1 MELIETMQINKK
13 HVVKLLVDNI
23 LYLVL
28 FAMFTVLIIIS
39 PSFLSWV
46 VIRDILMQSST
57 RLIIALGCM
66 FILIVG
72 GADLSGGRVVG
83 FAAVIAGSLAQ
94 TSTFYNK
101 FFPCLPELPVIVPVL
116 VAIGVGL
123 IAGILNGTIVA
134 KLDVN
139 PFIATLGIALV
150 VYGFNCLY
158 FNLPP
163 NNSQPLGGFTKGYSA
178 LGGGSSFG
186 IPNIILIA
194 AFCTVLVYLFQ
205 KKTCLGKEL
214 FAVGGNKEASRVSG
228 INVDKILILAYSLAG
243 ALYGLG
249 GVLEAARTGSA
260 TSTYG
265 AGYEMDAIAS
275 CVVGGCS
282 LMGGVGS
289 VPGVV
294 VGVLIFNVISY
305 GLTFIGISSYW
316 QNVFKGVIIICAV
329 ALDVRKNRKNG

>member
-1 MELIETMQINKK
+1 MELIETIKINRNKTL
-13 HVVKLLVDNI
+13 KLIVDNI
-23 LYLVL
+23 LYFVL
-28 FAMFTVLIIIS
+28 FVMFAILIMIS
-39 PSFLSWV
+39 PSFLSWI

-83 FAAVIAGSLAQ
+83 FAAVIAGSVAQ
-94 TSTFYNK
+94 TSSYYNK
-101 FFPCLPELPVIVPVL
+101 FFPGLPQLPVIVPVL
-116 VAIGVGL
+116 LAIGIGL
-123 IAGILNGTIVA
+123 LAGFLNGTIVA

-139 PFIATLGIALV
+139 PFIATLGIALAI
-150 VYGFNCLY
+150 YGFNCLY

-163 NNSQPLGGFTKGYSA
+163 NNSQPLGGFTEEYSS

-194 AFCTVLVYLFQ
+194 AACTILVFLFQ

-228 INVDKILILAYSLAG
+228 INVEKILILAYSLAG

-249 GVLEAARTGSA
+249 GVLESARTGSA

-329 ALDVRKNRKNG
+329 ALDVKKNRKNN

>member
-1 MELIETMQINKK
+1 MELTQSNIKK
-13 HVVKLLVDNI
+13 ILMDNLLYVVLL
-23 LYLVL
+23 
-28 FAMFTVLIIIS
+28 FMFVILIIIS
-39 PSFLSWV
+39 PAFLSWI

-66 FILIVG
+66 FILIVA

-83 FAAVIAGSLAQ
+83 LAAVIAGSLAQ
-94 TSTFYNK
+94 SSTFYNK
-101 FFPCLPELPVIVPVL
+101 FFPMLPELPVIVPVL
-116 VAIGVGL
+116 IAIGIGL
-123 IAGILNGTIVA
+123 LAGFLNGIIVA
-134 KLDVN
+134 KLEVN

-163 NNSQPLGGFTKGYSA
+163 NNSQPLGGFTKGFSA
-178 LGGGSSFG
+178 LGGGATLG
-186 IPNIILIA
+186 IPNIIIIA
-194 AFCTVLVYLFQ
+194 AVCTIIVYLFQ
-205 KKTCLGKEL
+205 RKTCLGKEL
-214 FAVGGNKEASRVSG
+214 FAVGGSKDAARVSG
-228 INVDKILILAYSLAG
+228 INVEKILVLAYSLAG

-329 ALDVRKNRKNG
+329 ALDVRKNRKKN

>member
-1 MELIETMQINKK
+1 MELTGKIQINKNGISK
-13 HVVKLLVDNI
+13 ILIDNI

-28 FAMFTVLIIIS
+28 LIMFAVLIIIS
-39 PSFLSWV
+39 PSFLSWI

-83 FAAVIAGSLAQ
+83 FAAVMAGSLAQ
-94 TSTFYNK
+94 SSTFYNK
-101 FFPCLPELPVIVPVL
+101 FYPNLPELPVILPVL
-116 VAIGVGL
+116 IAVGIGLLSGF
-123 IAGILNGTIVA
+123 INGNIVA

-163 NNSQPLGGFTKGYSA
+163 NNSQPLGGFTKAYSA
-178 LGGGSSFG
+178 LGGGSSLG

-194 AFCTVLVYLFQ
+194 AACTILVFIFQ
-205 KKTCLGKEL
+205 RKTCLGKEL
-214 FAVGGNKEASRVSG
+214 FSVGGNKEASRVSG
-228 INVDKILILAYSLAG
+228 INVNKILILAYSLAG
-243 ALYGLG
+243 GLYGLG
-249 GVLEAARTGSA
+249 GVLESARTGSA

-329 ALDVRKNRKNG
+329 ALDVKKNRKSH